1 MLATADGF
9 HEVEHAIG
17 AVATDLEPRVTDG
30 GMDCLVLS
38 NLDTETGCT
47 IVIKPWTEYVH
58 SHDCLGIPGAVTLR
72 AAKGDAKWPT
82 H

>member
-1 MLATADGF
+1 
-9 HEVEHAIG
+9 
-17 AVATDLEPRVTDG
+17 
-30 GMDCLVLS
+30 MDCLVLS